1 MFDDFD
7 TKVNVEEIIPDYYY
21 LMDDE
26 DWDVWLDDEL
36 DEDFNI

>member
-7 TKVNVEEIIPDYYY
+7 TKVNVEEIVPDYYY